1 MEWLTDAESSGHP
14 TSAVVNNAGQD
25 MDFIQRNRWD
35 FLHILLTL
43 SSESES
49 VWPLM
54 TKESEY
60 SISHTIGVTAVEMT
74 WLHIDC
80 TTKTEHR
87 LQMTHIYTCLTIW

>member
-49 VWPLM
+49 V
-54 TKESEY
+54 
-60 SISHTIGVTAVEMT
+60 
-74 WLHIDC
+74 
-80 TTKTEHR
+80 
-87 LQMTHIYTCLTIW
+87 